1 MPGFALHLDTQAP
14 AAQPLLFTVGPIQ
27 HRMPMRLS
35 WPAAWER
42 EGRLGVFIF
51 SHIFFPSVFLSQSL
65 AMKLSPQVHDP
76 PASSQHF
83 E

>member
-1 MPGFALHLDTQAP
+1 MSGFAMHLGTQAP
-14 AAQPLLFTVGPIQ
+14 TAQPLLCMAGPIQ
-27 HRMPMRLS
+27 HRMPMQHS

-51 SHIFFPSVFLSQSL
+51 SDIFFPSVFLTQSL
-65 AMKLSPQVHDP
+65 VMKLNPQVHDP